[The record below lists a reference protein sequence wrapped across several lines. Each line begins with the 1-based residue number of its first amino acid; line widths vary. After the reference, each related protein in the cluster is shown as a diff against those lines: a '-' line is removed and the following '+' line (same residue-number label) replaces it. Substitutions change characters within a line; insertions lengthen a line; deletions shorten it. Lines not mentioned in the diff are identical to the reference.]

1 MALVK
6 EPSLALKAGRVFDVG
21 MFRIFLAALLLT
33 SPLHSVTIPY
43 TEAGKHVGEEVTV
56 TGKVSGVRV
65 IASGMGFVN
74 FGGRAFTAV
83 ARPGIFEAGK
93 LEEYDGKDVEV
104 TGAVELYNGSPQIV
118 LKSPEA
124 IRLAGAA
131 PAAIP
136 ADPQEKDTSAPATSP
151 AAFEIEALDVP
162 MEKKDV
168 RLAGKSPSGF
178 VPKAAKVVIASPRD
192 FKPASPQRILVLVPD
207 FVSESDLEKLVVRHA
222 TVAAPKGWLT
232 LTAHCPTP
240 DEFPT
245 SGLYAASIQAALRHL
260 SEQHQG
266 AGEWPLYLVGN
277 SMGAG
282 RATLASGALLKEGF
296 DVRGCFLSSLK
307 REEFGK
313 SIREFRPSQSRVRR
327 MVFFVSHGERDSF
340 VTKGQ
345 SLGEAEAIRETGAKE
360 VRHEIHSG
368 RGGLDEGS
376 LVTALD
382 WFGAQE

>member
-1 MALVK
+1 MLRLFLI
-6 EPSLALKAGRVFDVG
+6 SL
-21 MFRIFLAALLLT
+21 FLGCSLLAT
-33 SPLHSVTIPY
+33 TIPF
-43 TEAGKHVGEEVTV
+43 TEAGNYVGKEVTV

-83 ARPGIFEAGK
+83 ARPGVFEVGK
-93 LEEYDGKDVEV
+93 LEGFNGKDVEV
-104 TGAVELYNGSPQIV
+104 TGTVELYKDSPQIV
-118 LKSPEA
+118 LKSSEA
-124 IRLAGAA
+124 IRLPGAPPVAEPDAPGKPEVPA
-131 PAAIP
+131 PAP
-136 ADPQEKDTSAPATSP
+136 G
-151 AAFEIEALDVP
+151 AFAIEALDVA
-162 MEKKDV
+162 MDKKDV

-178 VPKAAKVVIASPRD
+178 VPEAAKVVIAVPRD

-207 FVSESDLEKLVVRHA
+207 FVSESDLEKLVARHA
-222 TVAAPKGWLT
+222 AVAAPKGWLT
-232 LTAHCPTP
+232 LAAHCPTP

-260 SEQHQG
+260 SGQYPG

-307 REEFGK
+307 REEFAK
-313 SIREFRPSQSRVRR
+313 SISEFRPSKSLVRR

-340 VTKGQ
+340 VTKAQ

-360 VRHEIHSG
+360 VRHEIHSV
-368 RGGLDEGS
+368 RGGLNEES
-376 LVTALD
+376 LGAALD
-382 WFGAQE
+382 WFGGKE